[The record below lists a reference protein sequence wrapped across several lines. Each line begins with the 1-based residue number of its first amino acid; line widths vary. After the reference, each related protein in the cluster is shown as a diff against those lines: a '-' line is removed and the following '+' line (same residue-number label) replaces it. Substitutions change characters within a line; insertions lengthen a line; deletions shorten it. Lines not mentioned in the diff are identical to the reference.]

1 MNLNELTEKAQEA
14 VVEAKCLAES
24 RQNTQIEP
32 EHLRSALLQQEGG
45 VVPAVLDRS
54 AFHQLGGP
62 ARRVETQPRTLRSEM
77 GFLFV
82 TFKKAGSGDDG

>member
-1 MNLNELTEKAQEA
+1 MNLNKLTEKAQEA

-54 AFHQLGGP
+54 AFHQLGW
-62 ARRVETQPRTLRSEM
+62 ASASRRDAAQDASL
-77 GFLFV
+77 
-82 TFKKAGSGDDG
+82 